1 MAKIN
6 IIIPEPSS
14 EYTQENQR
22 QIAQAIRTTQD
33 QLNTNFQQDL
43 KNEQEAFNYF
53 LS

>member
-6 IIIPEPSS
+6 IIIPEPRS
-14 EYTQENQR
+14 EYDEENQR
-22 QIAQAIRTTQD
+22 QISQALRTTQD

-43 KNEQEAFNYF
+43 KNEQDAFNYF